1 MHLLD
6 WIVVGSYLAA
16 TLAVGV
22 WLSRRAS
29 GGLVDFFISGRS
41 LPWWLA
47 GTSMAATTFS
57 VDTPLYVTGLV
68 ARDQMV
74 GPWQVPVADAA
85 ITTSGYSTYTGEAMA
100 IGERT
105 PIALLNATASARM
118 AIGEALTNLASAPI
132 PALSDIRLSATWMA
146 PAGG

>member
-1 MHLLD
+1 MHLID

-68 ARDQMV
+68 ARR
-74 GPWQVPVADAA
+74 G
-85 ITTSGYSTYTGEAMA
+85 
-100 IGERT
+100 
-105 PIALLNATASARM
+105 IAGNWEWWAFGLSHVLL
-118 AIGEALTNLASAPI
+118 IYIFAPI
-132 PALSDIRLSATWMA
+132 GKA
-146 PAGG
+146 PGRARV